1 MKEHIQIS
9 SVIHGARIGENE
21 SKLLADVLWVRRRA
35 HTSLMPRFEGNTKK
49 KSKRT
54 RVNPANHADPKPT
67 CNAREKAVSRTG
79 DLTDMLQVVHYRD
92 PLPCALRVC
101 IEENV
106 PCIVSTTGREY
117 AIEANYEDMK

>member
-1 MKEHIQIS
+1 MHIS

-54 RVNPANHADPKPT
+54 RVNPANHADSKPT
-67 CNAREKAVSRTG
+67 CNSREEAIPRTG
-79 DLTDMLQVVHYRD
+79 DLTNVLQVVHYRD
-92 PLPCALRVC
+92 SLPCALRVC
-101 IEENV
+101 IECSVCLSRHHPTNGSV
-106 PCIVSTTGREY
+106 LYRGRLKVER
-117 AIEANYEDMK
+117 